1 MAHTKLTKEELK
13 AVLTNR
19 LRLSSPRFRL
29 EKLSGG
35 KLSGSVVS
43 DFFKGM
49 NDSERQRRIW
59 EALDAEFG
67 PESMDL
73 VGTLLAYTDAEWD
86 VDLAIK

>member
-1 MAHTKLTKEELK
+1 
-13 AVLTNR
+13 
-19 LRLSSPRFRL
+19 
-29 EKLSGG
+29 
-35 KLSGSVVS
+35 
-43 DFFKGM
+43 M